1 LGNLKQSWLFF
12 DAKATRIASIDC
24 CDAQGTKISETKLR
38 WLPVA
43 LAGVFMTT
51 LNQCEPSYNFSFL

>member
-1 LGNLKQSWLFF
+1 LFL
-12 DAKATRIASIDC
+12 DAKATRIALIDC

-51 LNQCEPSYNFSFL
+51 LNQREPSYNFSFL